1 MGFKSIVSAIKT
13 LNCDNEDIY
22 VILFAGICNLTT
34 QIKSYCNTLHYNNK
48 TINGERK
55 KDDITEEIDDLYL
68 ALCTRGITLKI
79 ATIPP
84 ANLSKYEYFQINEK
98 HPDRTSPYVYEELK
112 KKYTNE
118 QISLENDLEEI
129 NSFITDFNTKNGTR
143 TPRLHND
150 LVKRSKKKT
159 QK

>member
-1 MGFKSIVSAIKT
+1 MGFKSILSAIKT

-68 ALCTRGITLKI
+68 ALCTRGITLKLQQYHQLI
-79 ATIPP
+79 
-84 ANLSKYEYFQINEK
+84 FQNMNIFK
-98 HPDRTSPYVYEELK
+98 
-112 KKYTNE
+112 
-118 QISLENDLEEI
+118 
-129 NSFITDFNTKNGTR
+129 
-143 TPRLHND
+143 
-150 LVKRSKKKT
+150 
-159 QK
+159 

>member
-1 MGFKSIVSAIKT
+1 MSVIKT
-13 LNCDNEDIY
+13 LHCDNEDIY

-34 QIKSYCNTLHYNNK
+34 KIKSYHNTLHYNNK

-55 KDDITEEIDDLYL
+55 KDEIIEEIDDLYL

-84 ANLSKYEYFQINEK
+84 ANLSKYEYFQINKK

-112 KKYTNE
+112 KYSDE
-118 QISLENDLEEI
+118 QISLEN
-129 NSFITDFNTKNGTR
+129 
-143 TPRLHND
+143 
-150 LVKRSKKKT
+150 
-159 QK
+159 

>member
-1 MGFKSIVSAIKT
+1 MGFKFILSAIKT
-13 LNCDNEDIY
+13 LNCYNEDIY

-34 QIKSYCNTLHYNNK
+34 KNKSYHNTLHYNNK

-55 KDDITEEIDDLYL
+55 KDEITEEIDDLYL

-84 ANLSKYEYFQINEK
+84 ANLSKYEYFQINKK

-112 KKYTNE
+112 KYSDE
-118 QISLENDLEEI
+118 QISLEN
-129 NSFITDFNTKNGTR
+129 
-143 TPRLHND
+143 
-150 LVKRSKKKT
+150 
-159 QK
+159 